1 MAHLYE
7 VQTDRGT
14 HQVEVDHHHDHLT
27 QADFERILLQ
37 EVLRVIGQVI
47 VHRYTYRG
55 RR

>member
-14 HQVEVDHHHDHLT
+14 HHVEVDHHHDHMSV
-27 QADFERILLQ
+27 ADFERILTQ
-37 EVLRVIGQVI
+37 VALRTIGQVI
-47 VHRYTYRG
+47 VHRYAYRG

>member
-1 MAHLYE
+1 MNHVCE

-14 HQVEVDHHHDHLT
+14 HQVEMEHYHEHLT
-27 QADFERILLQ
+27 VADFERILLQ
-37 EVLRVIGQVI
+37 EVLRVIGQVA